1 MDKHT
6 CAYICME
13 YRQTQKDTHISKQ
26 TSPHMHTDTLIIKY
40 LCLQK
45 TEYLEFSNITVP
57 FILSNKTYPKSNLV
71 MVIGLGLY

>member
-1 MDKHT
+1 
-6 CAYICME
+6 ME

-26 TSPHMHTDTLIIKY
+26 TSPHMHTDKLIIKY

-57 FILSNKTYPKSNLV
+57 FILSNKTYPKSSFV